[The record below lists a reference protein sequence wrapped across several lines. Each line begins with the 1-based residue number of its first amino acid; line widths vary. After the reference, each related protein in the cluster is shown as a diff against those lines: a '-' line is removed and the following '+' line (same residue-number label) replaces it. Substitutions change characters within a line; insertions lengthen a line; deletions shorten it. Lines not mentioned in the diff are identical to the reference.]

1 MKTIERIS
9 LRRKQFQLKADV
21 HPIDEDARTI
31 EDFHFHVHSGR
42 VYIGNTALALSTKEF
57 QIFFFLAQR
66 RDKFFILQNCISLFG
81 QRKVLGI
88 LRH

>member
-1 MKTIERIS
+1 M
-9 LRRKQFQLKADV
+9 RRKQFHVKATV
-21 HPIDEDARTI
+21 HHIEEKAHII

-66 RDKFFILQNCISLFG
+66 PGQIFPHQSCISLFG
-81 QRKVLGI
+81 QRKVSGI
-88 LRH
+88 HRH